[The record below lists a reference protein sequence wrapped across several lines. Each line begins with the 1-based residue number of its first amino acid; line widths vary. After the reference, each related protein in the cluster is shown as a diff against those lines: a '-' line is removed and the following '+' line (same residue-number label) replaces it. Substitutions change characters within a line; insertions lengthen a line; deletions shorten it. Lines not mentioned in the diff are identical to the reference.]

1 MNFKK
6 MLCYFFWGKKNNRKS
21 KQEIKYRGK
30 ETEPLT
36 WASAQLTSHQPSPRG
51 GRVVF
56 FHLAPEGRHRGV
68 GVRMQAS
75 TSCFALEPSQH
86 VYLLRGRSLDTVL
99 AYSPP
104 LASSTPFPLAIFVTA
119 ERTGEHRH
127 RILVA

>member
-56 FHLAPEGRHRGV
+56 FHLSPEGRHRGV

-75 TSCFALEPSQH
+75 TSCFALEPSRH
-86 VYLLRGRSLDTVL
+86 AYLTRGRPLDTML
-99 AYSPP
+99 AFPPP
-104 LASSTPFPLAIFVTA
+104 LVLHIVSPLHSQA
-119 ERTGEHRH
+119 
-127 RILVA
+127 